1 MKISSALFQCESQF
15 VSNGRTLFEQN
26 ISDRALSRLSV
37 DSAPPVSPST
47 RLVETRF
54 ISALRLETSFPGG
67 SAVKASAWK
76 VGDAGSIPGSGR
88 SPGEGNGHP
97 TPVLLPG
104 ESHGGRSLV
113 GYSPWGCKE
122 SDTTQR
128 LHFHFSDLNRAQGL
142 FCAFLQAPFP
152 LWTRQHILRS
162 SQAGA

>member
-88 SPGEGNGHP
+88 SPGEGNGNPLQYSCLENSMDRETRMHA
-97 TPVLLPG
+97 TV
-104 ESHGGRSLV
+104 HG
-113 GYSPWGCKE
+113 
-122 SDTTQR
+122 
-128 LHFHFSDLNRAQGL
+128 LHTVRHD
-142 FCAFLQAPFP
+142 
-152 LWTRQHILRS
+152 
-162 SQAGA
+162 